1 MKQPGSVVYASASCI
16 HFRFCGGHA
25 HSLCSVG
32 LFRAT
37 TLQSRRNNHF
47 RRLSVYGYN
56 KSCLR
61 GFYYTLKINL
71 DSKSTSILL
80 PSNNII
86 QNDACSLCML
96 LVFLCKNYLRR
107 NRMRYK
113 KRITVI
119 TSFFNFRR

>member
-1 MKQPGSVVYASASCI
+1 MSPEVYASASCI

-32 LFRAT
+32 LFLAT
-37 TLQSRRNNHF
+37 TLQSRRNNPF

-61 GFYYTLKINL
+61 GFYYRLTL

-107 NRMRYK
+107 NRMRYQ

-119 TSFFNFRR
+119 TLCFLTFRR